1 METETIEN
9 DSMTGTNF
17 ISRTH
22 SLGENSVLKFIL
34 SSLERNLRTCTET
47 FRGQSNKQLRQA
59 WKRNQFEQIHTFG
72 GSLISVG

>member
-9 DSMTGTNF
+9 DSMAGTHF

>member
-9 DSMTGTNF
+9 DSMAGTHF

-47 FRGQSNKQLRQA
+47 FRGQSNKQLQQA
-59 WKRNQFEQIHTFG
+59 WKRNLFEQIRTFG

>member
-9 DSMTGTNF
+9 NSMTDTHF

>member
-9 DSMTGTNF
+9 DSMTGTHF

-47 FRGQSNKQLRQA
+47 SRGQSNKQFRQA
-59 WKRNQFEQIHTFG
+59 WKRNLFEQIHTFG
-72 GSLISVG
+72 GSLISAG

>member
-9 DSMTGTNF
+9 DSMTSTHF

-22 SLGENSVLKFIL
+22 SLGENFVLKFVL
-34 SSLERNLRTCTET
+34 SSLERNLRTRTET
-47 FRGQSNKQLRQA
+47 FRGQSNTQLRQA
-59 WKRNQFEQIHTFG
+59 WKRNLFEQIHTFG